1 MPQKSIFTKY
11 PLMTVPH
18 CFLSSGLIRTDDLN
32 IRNLYQNT
40 QAFFSVPSVWEGAFR
55 LAALLSDHP
64 LSEPV
69 AGLITSALAETE
81 DGSFKGCIEEQI
93 AVARAGMA
101 LFEYNTDRMILKRI
115 ASWCRYLEI
124 EWDQLFA
131 VGKTLFIP
139 ADLMELLVNF
149 YRVSGIK
156 SVLRLCTK
164 LRSAAFDWTT
174 ALHTVQQVI
183 PLESMEEEQISF
195 IDRIGVNELDYDQ
208 KQILLN
214 HAEMLA
220 DGIRYTLYA
229 GIFSGNRQD
238 LTAGKTAW
246 NILQKHYRAICGGT
260 TAGPFL
266 SGAASSAGISTA
278 AMAAWTE
285 AFASQ
290 MLLPDSEWATDEMVR
305 IVFNGLSYCL
315 HYANLPEYQMVN
327 SIRQSIK
334 QNNTAKL
341 YAKAAR
347 AAAAS
352 FRCGITA
359 TENGIR
365 VNYLMPA
372 RYLTMARKE
381 AVILHSDGDSIRFI
395 SKNEKPISVDI
406 FRAKTETAVISVRR
420 GNKEANAVRLQT
432 DRSSGGQYIRLENM
446 NLATDSI
453 CFEQQKGIFSE
464 STHHQGICWF
474 VRNHLM
480 VYECDEQSYNVAAAK
495 EPETEGKEVIA
506 SLFRIEGWHL
516 HQNEPDDIP
525 VLPGHCSDAKTVRLV
540 PYDQSSAK
548 ISMFPRINPLC
559 LK

>member
-1 MPQKSIFTKY
+1 MPQKSIFTRY
-11 PLMTVPH
+11 PLLTVPH
-18 CFLSSGLIRTDDLN
+18 CFLSNGLIRTDDLK
-32 IRNLYQNT
+32 IRKLYQNT
-40 QAFFSVPSVWEGAFR
+40 QAFPDAPSVWEGAFR

-69 AGLITSALAETE
+69 AGLITAALTETE
-81 DGSFKGCIEEQI
+81 DGAFKGGIEEQI

-124 EWDQLFA
+124 EWDQLFTA
-131 VGKTLFIP
+131 GKTLFVP

-174 ALHTVQQVI
+174 ALHTIQQVI
-183 PLESMEEEQISF
+183 PLESNEEDQISF

-208 KQILLN
+208 KQVLLN
-214 HAEMLA
+214 HAETLA
-220 DGIRYTLYA
+220 DGIRYTLCS

-246 NILQKHYRAICGGT
+246 KILQKHYRAICGGT

-266 SGAASSAGISTA
+266 SGAASNAGISTTA
-278 AMAAWTE
+278 LAAWTE

-290 MLLPDSEWATDEMVR
+290 MLLSDSEWAADEMIR

-315 HYANLPEYQMVN
+315 HSEKLPEYQTVN
-327 SIRQSIK
+327 CLRQSMA

-341 YAKAAR
+341 YARAAR
-347 AAAAS
+347 AAAAA
-352 FRCGITA
+352 FRGAISV

-365 VNYLMPA
+365 INYLMPA
-372 RYLTMARKE
+372 RYLTMVRKE
-381 AVILHSDGDSIRFI
+381 AVILHCDGDVIRFGG
-395 SKNEKPISVDI
+395 KNGKAIPIDV
-406 FRAKTETAVISVRR
+406 FRARTETADLSVRR
-420 GNKEANAVRLQT
+420 SGEEARAVPVQT
-432 DRSSGGQYIRLENM
+432 EDSRSGQYIRLEDM
-446 NLATDSI
+446 NFATDSV
-453 CFEQQKGIFSE
+453 CFDQKSKVHSE
-464 STHHQGICWF
+464 NTHHQGICWF
-474 VRNHLM
+474 VRNRLM
-480 VYECDEQSYNVAAAK
+480 VYESDEQSYSVAAAK
-495 EPETEGKEVIA
+495 EPEAKENEVKA
-506 SLFRIEGWHL
+506 TLFNIDGWHL

-525 VLPGHCSDAKTVRLV
+525 VLPAHCSEAKTVRLV

-548 ISMFPRINPLC
+548 VSMFPRISPLC